1 MGLGLDL
8 CLGLGLC
15 QCLGLGLGLGLDPGT
30 GTDADAVADAKADAD
45 LMIVT
50 LAGHVDHGKTSLVK
64 AITGVDTD
72 TLREERQRGL
82 TIDLGFAYAVDG
94 KGSGD
99 VLGFVDVPGH
109 HRFIHN
115 MVAGVA
121 AMQYALLTVAADDG
135 PMPQSREHLQ
145 ILELTGLRQ
154 GVVAL
159 TKCDRVS
166 PERILEAERET
177 RALLAGTFL
186 EGAHIIQTSA
196 QTGHGI
202 TELTQAL
209 WAAHRTQQRDIP
221 DRRFRLAVDRAF
233 TVRGSGL
240 VVTGTVHSGR
250 IARNREVC
258 VFPTGEKVRVR
269 GIRAQDQAVD
279 SAGAGDRTA
288 LNLAGIDTRAIS
300 RGRWLTE
307 APSPLHRNFAVD
319 LRVVADFPRTVKH
332 WLPVH
337 VYHATTHSTA
347 HLALLRPGRLEP
359 GQRATVE
366 LVTDEPLC
374 ALHGDPVVVRDQ
386 GLDRTLGGGPV
397 LTDLRATSRRRR
409 PERLARIAAF
419 SHDDLKNTLDA
430 LLELGPLE
438 TGPLEHTLGMP
449 ANPLQALLDD
459 LDADRRGASMVGR
472 PLWRNWRA
480 AALEF
485 IDSYQAAHPDRTG
498 ARPNQLP
505 SVIPTPYRLELLN
518 ELVAEK
524 TLGVTAGAYHPPRHV
539 ASLPETERA
548 LLDRVQPLLDVDQAP
563 SVGDLAKELSMPIA
577 VLDRDLKSLA
587 RRGLLVQVSAKR
599 FYRPERLKRVAG
611 YATDLAGRGPFTVRN
626 FRDATGIGRN
636 IAIEVLEYFDGRGF
650 TRRTGDTRLVVRA
663 FEL

>member
-1 MGLGLDL
+1 
-8 CLGLGLC
+8 
-15 QCLGLGLGLGLDPGT
+15 
-30 GTDADAVADAKADAD
+30 
-45 LMIVT
+45 MIVT

-166 PERILEAERET
+166 PERVLAAERET

-186 EGAHIIQTSA
+186 EDADVIQTSA
-196 QTGHGI
+196 QTGFGI
-202 TELTQAL
+202 AALTQAL
-209 WAAHRTQQRDIP
+209 WAAHRTQRRDVP
-221 DRRFRLAVDRAF
+221 ERRFRLAVDRAF
-233 TVRGSGL
+233 IVRGSGL

-250 IARNREVC
+250 VVRNQEVS
-258 VFPTGEKVRVR
+258 VFPTGEKARVR

-279 SAGAGDRTA
+279 TAAAGDRTA
-288 LNLAGIDTRAIS
+288 LNLAGIDAQAIS
-300 RGRWLTE
+300 RGCWLTE

-319 LRVVADFPRTVKH
+319 LRVVDDFPRPVKH

-347 HLALLRPGRLEP
+347 HLALLSPGRLEP
-359 GQRATVE
+359 GQLADVE
-366 LVTDEPLC
+366 VVTDEPLC
-374 ALHGDPVVVRDQ
+374 ARHGDPVVVRDQ

-397 LTDLRATSRRRR
+397 LTDLPAASRRRR
-409 PERLARIAAF
+409 PQRLARIAAF
-419 SHDDLKNTLDA
+419 RQDDPKDTLTA
-430 LLELGPLE
+430 LIELGPLE
-438 TGPLEHTLGMP
+438 TGPLEHTFGMP
-449 ANPLQALLDD
+449 ADRLQALLDD
-459 LDADRRGASMVGR
+459 LDADRRGTAVIGR
-472 PLWRNWRA
+472 SLWANWRA

-485 IDSYQAAHPDRTG
+485 IEGYQAAHPDRTG

-505 SVIPTPYRLELLN
+505 PAIPAAYRLELLN

-524 TLGVTAGAYHPPRHV
+524 ALGVTAGAYHPPRHV
-539 ASLPETERA
+539 ASLPESERA
-548 LLDRVQPLLDVDQAP
+548 LLERVQPLLDVDQAP
-563 SVGDLAKELSMPIA
+563 SVGDLAKELGMPIA
-577 VLDRDLKSLA
+577 VLDRGLKGLA

-599 FYRPERLKRVAG
+599 FYWPERLRRIAG
-611 YATDLAGRGPFTVRN
+611 YVSDLAGRGPFTVRN

-650 TRRTGDTRLVVRA
+650 TRRTGDTRLVVKA

>member
-1 MGLGLDL
+1 
-8 CLGLGLC
+8 
-15 QCLGLGLGLGLDPGT
+15 
-30 GTDADAVADAKADAD
+30 
-45 LMIVT
+45 MIVT

-166 PERILEAERET
+166 PERVLAAERET
-177 RALLAGTFL
+177 RALLAGSFL
-186 EGAHIIQTSA
+186 EDAYIIQTSA
-196 QTGHGI
+196 QTGFGI
-202 TELTQAL
+202 AELTQAL
-209 WAAHRTQQRDIP
+209 WAAHRTQRRDVP
-221 DRRFRLAVDRAF
+221 ERRFRLAVDRAF
-233 TVRGSGL
+233 IVRGSGL

-250 IARNREVC
+250 VVRNQEVS
-258 VFPTGEKVRVR
+258 VFPTGEKARVR
-269 GIRAQDQAVD
+269 GIRAQDQAVET
-279 SAGAGDRTA
+279 AAAGDRTA
-288 LNLAGIDTRAIS
+288 LNLAGIDAQAIS
-300 RGRWLTE
+300 RGCWLTE
-307 APSPLHRNFAVD
+307 APSPLYRNFAVD
-319 LRVVADFPRTVKH
+319 LRVVDDFPRPVKH

-347 HLALLRPGRLEP
+347 HLALFRPGRLEP
-359 GQRATVE
+359 GQLAEVE

-374 ALHGDPVVVRDQ
+374 ARHGDPVVVRDQ

-397 LTDLRATSRRRR
+397 LTDLPSTSRRRS
-409 PERLARIAAF
+409 PQRLARIAAF
-419 SHDDLKNTLDA
+419 QKDDPKGILEA
-430 LLELGPLE
+430 LIELGPLE
-438 TGPLEHTLGMP
+438 TEPLEYTLGMP
-449 ANPLQALLDD
+449 ANRLQAILDD
-459 LDADRRGASMVGR
+459 LDADRRGTAMVGR
-472 PLWRNWRA
+472 PLWNGWRA

-485 IDSYQAAHPDRTG
+485 IEGFQAAHPDRTG

-505 SVIPTPYRLELLN
+505 SDIPSTYRLKLLN

-524 TLGVTAGAYHPPRHV
+524 ALGVTAGAYHPPRHV

-548 LLDRVQPLLDVDQAP
+548 LLDRVQPLLDVDQVP
-563 SVGDLAKELSMPIA
+563 SVGDLAKELRMPIA
-577 VLDRDLKSLA
+577 VLDRGLKSLA

-599 FYRPERLKRVAG
+599 FYPPERLRQIAG
-611 YATDLAGRGPFTVRN
+611 YVTDLAGRGPFTVRS

-650 TRRTGDTRLVVRA
+650 TRRTGDTRLVVKA

>member
-1 MGLGLDL
+1 
-8 CLGLGLC
+8 
-15 QCLGLGLGLGLDPGT
+15 
-30 GTDADAVADAKADAD
+30 
-45 LMIVT
+45 MIVT

-94 KGSGD
+94 KNSGD

-121 AMQYALLTVAADDG
+121 AMQYALLAVAADDG

-166 PERILEAERET
+166 PERVLAAERET

-186 EGAHIIQTSA
+186 EDADVIKTSA
-196 QTGHGI
+196 QTGLGI
-202 TELTQAL
+202 TKLTEAL
-209 WAAHRTQQRDIP
+209 WAAHRAQQRSIP
-221 DRRFRLAVDRAF
+221 ERGFRLAVDRAF
-233 TVRGSGL
+233 IVRGSGL

-250 IARNREVC
+250 IERNQEVS
-258 VFPTGEKVRVR
+258 VFPTGEKARVR
-269 GIRAQDQAVD
+269 GLRAQDQTVD

-288 LNLAGIDTRAIS
+288 LNLAGIDAQGIS
-300 RGRWLTE
+300 RGCWLMET
-307 APSPLHRNFAVD
+307 PSPMHRNFAVD
-319 LRVVADFPRTVKH
+319 LRVVEDFPRPVKH

-359 GQRATVE
+359 GQRAEVE

-374 ALHGDPVVVRDQ
+374 ARHGDPVVVRDQ

-397 LTDLRATSRRRR
+397 LTDLPSTSRRRR
-409 PERLARIAAF
+409 PQRLARIAAF
-419 SHDDLKNTLDA
+419 QRDDPKGILGA
-430 LLELGPLE
+430 LIELGPLE
-438 TGPLEHTLGMP
+438 TEPLEYTLGMT
-449 ANPLQALLDD
+449 NNRLQAILDD
-459 LDADRRGASMVGR
+459 LDADRRGTAMVGR
-472 PLWRNWRA
+472 PLWRRWRA

-485 IDSYQAAHPDRTG
+485 IEGYQAAHPDRTG

-505 SVIPTPYRLELLN
+505 SDIPATYRLELLN

-524 TLGVTAGAYHPPRHV
+524 ALGVTAGAYHPPRHV

-563 SVGDLAKELSMPIA
+563 SVGDLAKELRTPIA
-577 VLDRDLKSLA
+577 VLDRGLKSLA

-599 FYRPERLKRVAG
+599 FYWPERLRQIAG
-611 YATDLAGRGPFTVRN
+611 YAADLAARGPFTVRS
-626 FRDATGIGRN
+626 FRDSTGIGRN

-650 TRRTGDTRLVVRA
+650 TRRTGDTRLVVKA